1 MIIATAG
8 HIDHGKTA
16 LVEALTGV
24 HSDRLPEEKR
34 RGMSIDLGF
43 AYASLAPEVPV
54 GFVDVPGHEK
64 FVRNM
69 LAGVTSVDCALLVIA
84 ADDGPMPQTREHLDI
99 LDLLGIRNGVVALTK
114 IDRVEKQ
121 RVADVSAEVH
131 ALLADTSLAGTE
143 VLPVCAPQQLG
154 IDALKDALVQFSG
167 HRPDRAEDGF
177 RLSIDRSFS
186 LAGAGLVVTGHVV
199 SGAVAIDD
207 TVVISPQG
215 TTARVRSIHANDA
228 TAIRGEAGQRCALNL
243 TGAGI
248 RRDQVQRGQWV
259 VAPTAHAPTQR
270 IDARVRVPLDAG
282 RALAHWTPVHLHLGT
297 QDVSARVAVLGGAA
311 IEPGEDGLV
320 RLMPNRPMAAWVGD
334 RFIVRDQ
341 SARRTIGGGEILDAQ
356 PPARGRARPERLS
369 LLGQTSLTDPAATLA
384 LQADA
389 SPQGVQIETFQRNW
403 NLTSEQLDHALG
415 AVTIKLCGRDD
426 ARIAISEPHWQ
437 GLRDAARG
445 VVATWHEEN
454 PERAG
459 IERPRLKHRLPIRV
473 DEATFAA
480 VVSELRAENALRV
493 HGNLLA
499 IPGHQVQ
506 LPERDQRLW
515 DKVQPHLGRHSD
527 KPPTLPDLAKEL
539 ELNLDELRAMA
550 DRAIGAGLL
559 VHVKGNRYFT
569 LPRIRDLAR
578 AAERL
583 AGETGEDGFDAAAFR
598 DASGIG
604 RNVTIELLEYF
615 DRVGLTRRIGNSR
628 RLNRSAEAM
637 IVELWTNE
645 GDGFAG

>member
-24 HSDRLPEEKR
+24 HSDRLPEEQR

-43 AYASLAPEVPV
+43 AYASLTPDIPV

-99 LDLLGIRNGVVALTK
+99 LDLLGIRSGVVALTK
-114 IDRVEKQ
+114 IDRVEAS
-121 RVADVSAEVH
+121 RIAEVSAEVH
-131 ALLADTSLAGTE
+131 AMLSDTSLAGTDI
-143 VLPVCAPQQLG
+143 LPVCAPQQRG
-154 IDALKDALVQFSG
+154 IDALKQSLTQFSG
-167 HRPDRAEDGF
+167 HRSERADDGF

-199 SGAVAIDD
+199 SGAVNIDD

-215 TTARVRSIHANDA
+215 TIARVRSIHANDA
-228 TAIRGEAGQRCALNL
+228 TATRGEAGQRCALNL

-248 RRDQVQRGQWV
+248 RREQVQRGQWV
-259 VAPTAHAPTQR
+259 VAPSAHAPTQR
-270 IDARVRVPLDAG
+270 IDARVRVPMDAA

-297 QDVSARVAVLGGAA
+297 QDISARVAVLEGDA

-334 RFIVRDQ
+334 RFIIRDQ
-341 SARRTIGGGEILDAQ
+341 SARRTIGGGEVLDAQ
-356 PPARGRARPERLS
+356 PPARGRARPERLT
-369 LLGQTSLTDPAATLA
+369 LLSRISLTEPTTTLA

-389 SPQGVQIETFQRNW
+389 SPQGVQVEEFQRNW
-403 NLTSEQLDHALG
+403 NLTGAQLNSALDG
-415 AVTIKLCGRDD
+415 VTVKLCGRDD
-426 ARIAISEPHWQ
+426 ARIAISEPHWR
-437 GLRDAARG
+437 GLREAALA
-445 VVATWHEEN
+445 VVTEWHIDN

-459 IERPRLKHRLPIRV
+459 IERPRLKHRLPVRV
-473 DEATFAA
+473 DDATFAA

-515 DKVQPHLGRHSD
+515 DRVQPHLGRHSD

-539 ELNLDELRAMA
+539 DLDLEELRGMA

-578 AAERL
+578 VAGRL
-583 AGETGEDGFDAAAFR
+583 AEERGEDGFDAAAFR

-615 DRVGLTRRIGNSR
+615 DRAGLTRRVGNIR
-628 RLNRSAEAM
+628 RLSRSAEAM

-645 GDGFAG
+645 GG